1 MCSHISTSAQ
11 FAFGVCKF
19 VSLIVDR
26 LGREQCSK
34 YVTQEVE
41 LEYVVLSNSVDI

>member
-11 FAFGVCKF
+11 FGVKF

>member
-11 FAFGVCKF
+11 FGVCQF
-19 VSLIVDR
+19 VSLVVDR

>member
-1 MCSHISTSAQ
+1 MCSHISTSDQ
-11 FAFGVCKF
+11 FCVCK
-19 VSLIVDR
+19 LIVDR

>member
-1 MCSHISTSAQ
+1 MCSQISTSVE
-11 FAFGVCKF
+11 FGACKF

>member
-11 FAFGVCKF
+11 FGVCKF
-19 VSLIVDR
+19 VCLIVDR